1 MPRKPMPPQ
10 GKNAERNACPES
22 RYTAEQE
29 KALDGLARLIAAV
42 LNRELDEQRP
52 DLRRRRI
59 KSF

>member
-1 MPRKPMPPQ
+1 MPRKAKPPRVDV
-10 GKNAERNACPES
+10 ERDTAPETS
-22 RYTAEQE
+22 YTAEQE
-29 KALDGLARLIAAV
+29 AALEGLARLIAEV